1 MEGKSVY
8 EKKWSFF
15 QIVMIIV
22 CVLLMASILA
32 PIFNIV
38 ATSLSGKHA
47 IAKGEVGIWPV
58 EFTWEGYEM
67 VFANANIVKS
77 MFYSLALTLVST
89 FLSTFFTICAAYPLS
104 KTWLRGRTFCL
115 TLITITMYV
124 SAGTIPSYLLVK
136 NLGLLNTVWALIVPH
151 LMTPFNLIILR
162 TFFQSISPSLFEA
175 AQIDGCGEW
184 GCMFKIAIPL
194 SLPSVLTVALF
205 YAVSRWNNVTDVMY
219 YTNKTEL
226 YTLQYHLKLML
237 DTVNID
243 YTKAEQEMESLIT
256 PENLKS
262 ATIVFAMVPMMVV
275 YPFVQKYFT
284 QGMNMGG
291 VKE

>member
-1 MEGKSVY
+1 
-8 EKKWSFF
+8 
-15 QIVMIIV
+15 
-22 CVLLMASILA
+22 
-32 PIFNIV
+32 
-38 ATSLSGKHA
+38 
-47 IAKGEVGIWPV
+47 
-58 EFTWEGYEM
+58 
-67 VFANANIVKS
+67 
-77 MFYSLALTLVST
+77 MFYSIFLTFAHTAYSI
-89 FLSTFFTICAAYPLS
+89 FFTVCAAYPLS
-104 KTWLRGRTFCL
+104 KPWLKGRTFFL

-124 SAGTIPSYLLVK
+124 SAGTIPNYLLIK
-136 NLGLLNTVWALIVPH
+136 NLGMLNTIWALLIPG
-151 LMTPFNLIILR
+151 MITPFNLIILR

-175 AQIDGCGEW
+175 AEIDGCSQW
-184 GCMFKIAIPL
+184 GCMFKIAVPL
-194 SLPSVLTVALF
+194 SLPSVLTVSLF

-237 DTVNID
+237 DTINID
-243 YTKAEQEMESLIT
+243 YAKEEAAEMLIT

-262 ATIVFAMVPMMVV
+262 ATIVFAMAPMLIV